1 MQLAVTIALYVPAG
15 NALLYPYSAF
25 DSALNQTEPGT
36 DKTISVVLLYVTL
49 LVEYADIA
57 AFVTRLTSTLPVHV
71 TLSDNAGAD
80 EKLFGVV
87 ITAL

>member
-1 MQLAVTIALYVPAG
+1 M
-15 NALLYPYSAF
+15 YPYSAF

-36 DKTISVVLLYVTL
+36 DKTISVVLLYTTL

-57 AFVTRLTSTLPVHV
+57 ALVTLLTSTLPVHV
-71 TLSDNAGAD
+71 TLSDSDGED
-80 EKLFGVV
+80 ENVLGVV